1 MDQPTHLEVCLYGQK
16 VGTITRFGSDQT
28 VFSFDADHINDRQRP
43 TLSLGFINQHGDV
56 ITRFP
61 TFTSRLMPF
70 FSNLLPEGM
79 LRQYLA
85 RRSGVQPHRE
95 FFLLHALGQDLP
107 GAVTVRSLDSSDTPN
122 PAHGVREDFDDA
134 LRFSLAGVQL
144 KFSAIQAPLGGLT
157 IPAHGWG
164 GSWIVKL
171 PSPAFD
177 GLPENEFSMMQ
188 LAKRVGID
196 VPLVEL
202 VDVERIEGLPQ
213 DITGNKVIKG
223 QALAVK
229 RFDRADSG
237 QAVHMEDFAQI
248 FGVYPEDKY
257 GKASMRNIA
266 QVLSDHDTAG
276 KDIEEF
282 VRRLVFNALIG
293 NADMHLKN
301 WSVIFP
307 DRRKPRLSPAY
318 DLVST
323 IAFLP
328 DDNAALKVSRSKR
341 FRDFSS
347 LELAH
352 LAKRVGLCERWVL
365 AVAQQTVAAFDDH
378 WHHEKR
384 HLPLSRASVEMMD
397 AHRQTVPI
405 AGYGNSTLWT
415 H

>member
-1 MDQPTHLEVCLYGQK
+1 MDQPTHLEVCLYGQR

-43 TLSLGFINQHGDV
+43 TLSLGFTNQHGDV

-61 TFTSRLMPF
+61 TVTSRLMPF

-85 RRSGVQPHRE
+85 RRAGVQPHRE

-107 GAVTVRSLDSSDTPN
+107 GAVTVRSLDSADTPN
-122 PAHGVREDFDDA
+122 PANGVREGFDDA

-144 KFSAIQAPLGGLT
+144 KFSAIQAPLGGLS
-157 IPAHGWG
+157 IPAQGWG

-171 PSPAFD
+171 PSMAFA

-188 LAKRVGID
+188 LAKMVGID
-196 VPLVEL
+196 VPTFKL
-202 VDVERIEGLPQ
+202 VDVDHIEGLPQ
-213 DITGNKVIKG
+213 DITGNKVIKGSGAITG

-237 QAVHMEDFAQI
+237 QAIHMEDFAQI
-248 FGVYPEDKY
+248 FGLYPEDKY

-282 VRRLVFNALIG
+282 VRRLTFNALIG

-301 WSVIFP
+301 WSVVYP
-307 DRRKPRLSPAY
+307 DRLKPRLSPAY

-328 DDNAALKVSRSKR
+328 DDNLALKVSRSKR

-365 AVAQQTVAAFDDH
+365 AIAQQTVAAFYDH
-378 WHHEKR
+378 WHREKR
-384 HLPLSRASVEMMD
+384 HLPLSRASVDVID
-397 AHRQTVPI
+397 AHRQTVPL
-405 AGYGNSTLWT
+405 ARAL
-415 H
+415 